1 MRSLVLGIQIVWE
14 RGCNHHKASGSYKC
28 GEHKYPKLTKPA
40 HVENEYLFQ
49 CCVRDGPLENFLGGG
64 GGGEV
69 KKIFAQAGVAQGKI
83 KWKK

>member
-14 RGCNHHKASGSYKC
+14 IKEAVIITKHQDHKC

-49 CCVRDGPLENFLGGG
+49 CCVRDGPLENLLGA
-64 GGGEV
+64 GES
-69 KKIFAQAGVAQGKI
+69 KKNIRASRSGAREN
-83 KWKK
+83 

>member
-14 RGCNHHKASGSYKC
+14 IKEAVIITKHQDHKC

-49 CCVRDGPLENFLGGG
+49 CCVRDGPLENLLGGG
-64 GGGEV
+64 GES
-69 KKIFAQAGVAQGKI
+69 KKNIRASRSGAREN
-83 KWKK
+83 